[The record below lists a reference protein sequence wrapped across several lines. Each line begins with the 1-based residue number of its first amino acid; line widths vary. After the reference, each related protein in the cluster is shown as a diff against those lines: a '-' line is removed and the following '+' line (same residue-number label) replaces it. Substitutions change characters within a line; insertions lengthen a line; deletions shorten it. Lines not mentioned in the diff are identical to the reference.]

1 MSRKKYVK
9 IKLFWNPK
17 KSPTK
22 KISKHIACGYSM
34 STIWTFDKIGKNIVY
49 IVESNVWKSFIFLWE
64 KMEQI

>member
-9 IKLFWNPK
+9 IKLFCIFK

-22 KISKHIACGYSM
+22 KISKHIACGYSV

-49 IVESNVWKSFIFLWE
+49 IMERNV
-64 KMEQI
+64 

>member
-9 IKLFWNPK
+9 IKLFWNPE

-22 KISKHIACGYSM
+22 KIGQHIACGYSM

-49 IVESNVWKSFIFLWE
+49 IVERNV
-64 KMEQI
+64 